1 MKEKYWGVFELG
13 DLNTVQQD
21 AVKASLTRLGKTQVG
36 REVLGALKQDVKIGV
51 ADRQNHVDA
60 GNVLNLVFPIKDEM
74 FLHELVHI
82 RQRQEG
88 LVTRQMRHY
97 GDVVQVSFFNEL
109 EAKAYEEHFKRG
121 AGCVEELLNHIGK
134 GGDLDVVKKYIRL
147 LGNDSHPTILGSGY
161 IGSQMN
167 EHLKAKFLW
176 GHAQKKQHTA
186 SPKKKKDW
194 IKEWYQSSLKIS
206 GKLFE
211 EISFCIRKGLSEQRI
226 YPPSCDMDEKS
237 TRALS
242 KIKVDGGVFTENT
255 NSFDIPV
262 VFSGKGE
269 RKQLVWVDNDG
280 TPKSYGGDKEP
291 LILKEEETAKGKKQE
306 FRNNENQLICSIET
320 FNTGGRLITIYDEN
334 GPMLK
339 ATKYRTGSQKLEIV
353 GERVVFSRY
362 DSQGKKASEFKVDKT
377 GTGYRHAK
385 NGTFEERNN
394 PEATYEKHNETTRER
409 SELMFRKQNNFR

>member
-1 MKEKYWGVFELG
+1 MKEKYWGVFEL
-13 DLNTVQQD
+13 DNLNTAQQD

-36 REVLGALKQDVKIGV
+36 REVLGALKQEVKIGV
-51 ADRQNHVDA
+51 ADRQNHVDV

-97 GDVVQVSFFNEL
+97 GDVVKVSFFNEL

-121 AGCVEELLNHIGK
+121 AECVEELLNHIGK

-147 LGNDSHPTILGSGY
+147 LGNDSQPTILGSGY
-161 IGSQMN
+161 EESQMN

-176 GHAQKKQHTA
+176 GHTQKKQHEA

-194 IKEWYQSSLKIS
+194 IKEWYQTSLKIS

-226 YPPSCDMDEKS
+226 YTPSCDMDEKS

-242 KIKVDGGVFTENT
+242 RIKVDGGVFTENT
-255 NSFDIPV
+255 NGFDIPV

-280 TPKSYGGDKEP
+280 MPKSYGGDKEP
-291 LILKEEETAKGKKQE
+291 LIL
-306 FRNNENQLICSIET
+306 
-320 FNTGGRLITIYDEN
+320 
-334 GPMLK
+334 
-339 ATKYRTGSQKLEIV
+339 
-353 GERVVFSRY
+353 
-362 DSQGKKASEFKVDKT
+362 
-377 GTGYRHAK
+377 
-385 NGTFEERNN
+385 
-394 PEATYEKHNETTRER
+394 
-409 SELMFRKQNNFR
+409 